1 MNRILRLII
10 SGLSVTVL
18 LACMVLAYL
27 AGKEIRTDLM
37 CKGLEVT
44 VTDST
49 SNSFLSGDNIRR
61 HIEKEYGAYKGIHI
75 DSLDLTAIE
84 NIVDSKSAVQKSQ
97 VYVTRDGMLHVTV
110 TQRKPAVR
118 FQKKEGGFYAD
129 AEGYIFPLQKNH
141 TAHVQVIDGY
151 IPLSASS
158 GHKGVISDSDKEWF
172 ESILNLVNHIDGS
185 RTWKNKFVQIHV
197 QKNHELILVPRAG
210 NEKILFGHP
219 TDIQDKLDKLEK
231 YYSAIIPEKGKD
243 YYKTVDL
250 RFEGQIV
257 CSQQ

>member
-1 MNRILRLII
+1 MNRILRFIA

-18 LACMVLAYL
+18 LVCMVLAYL
-27 AGKEIRTDLM
+27 AGKDIRTDLR

-44 VTDST
+44 VTDSA
-49 SNSFLSGDNIRR
+49 SNGFLSGEDIRK
-61 HIEKEYGAYKGIHI
+61 HIEKEYGAYKGLRI

-84 NIVDSKSAVQKSQ
+84 NIVDSRSAVLKSE

-129 AEGYIFPLQKNH
+129 AEGFIFPLQKNH
-141 TAHVQVIDGY
+141 AAHVQVIDGY
-151 IPLSASS
+151 IPLSAAS
-158 GHKGVISDSDKEWF
+158 GYNGVISDSEKEWF

-197 QKNHELILVPRAG
+197 QKNHELILVPRTG
-210 NEKILFGHP
+210 NERILFGHP
-219 TDIQDKLDKLEK
+219 EDIQEKLDKLER

-257 CSQQ
+257 CSQE